1 MSLPLPRCEL
11 ISDKV
16 TGNQLRFLCKN
27 KNKKIKWIISHP
39 CWLTPDSGSFLLWS
53 GWREWKWSRNSSWR
67 VSSWTWGCD
76 ERMYLGKKQ
85 KIPARGHLGSLSG
98 VARVVINSQI
108 QVLRVLCMF
117 LERASQDNARAR
129 NLQPRGREE
138 AVSFKKI
145 DRDCAFLL
153 VLCLR

>member
-1 MSLPLPRCEL
+1 
-11 ISDKV
+11 
-16 TGNQLRFLCKN
+16 
-27 KNKKIKWIISHP
+27 
-39 CWLTPDSGSFLLWS
+39 
-53 GWREWKWSRNSSWR
+53 
-67 VSSWTWGCD
+67 
-76 ERMYLGKKQ
+76 MYLGKKQ

-145 DRDCAFLL
+145 DRDSVHFSSSYVC
-153 VLCLR
+153 VRISDQTDVCLCT